1 MAPTPSVA
9 WSAGEFTVPLRTYP
23 MADKITPI
31 VNQIIRTLLRFIKT
45 FLNLFIVSV

>member
-1 MAPTPSVA
+1 VNSTIPLMLPNMAPTPSVA

-31 VNQIIRTLLRFIKT
+31 VFDLYL
-45 FLNLFIVSV
+45 